1 MRVICRKGFIVEHN
15 MWYVNKKQSHIKDN
29 SSNPFYQE
37 PENDILISST
47 QYDETYILGLVLIFE
62 KTLC

>member
-1 MRVICRKGFIVEHN
+1 